1 MAMPGTVTPRIHPEG
16 LLVDGGMLNNLPADI
31 MLQQAHVVVSVDAT
45 TERTIQASI
54 KEFPSPWSLLLK
66 KLLRQETHMDIP
78 GIMDI
83 MMRSA
88 LLASAQHEK
97 RVKECSHLYLQ
108 PPVGDYK
115 LMDMNKI
122 TEIVEAGY
130 RYTHTMLERNGDK
143 LTVTH

>member
-1 MAMPGTVTPRIHPEG
+1 M
-16 LLVDGGMLNNLPADI
+16 
-31 MLQQAHVVVSVDAT
+31 
-45 TERTIQASI
+45 
-54 KEFPSPWSLLLK
+54 
-66 KLLRQETHMDIP
+66 KLLRQEHHMDIP

-122 TEIVEAGY
+122 TEIAEAGY
-130 RYTHTMLERNGDK
+130 RYTQDILEMHGEN
-143 LTVTH
+143 LITAQ